1 MIGNKRSCWIVY
13 IKEPPSFHTYDI
25 GVSCCSIILV
35 SGCLPIPLSQIWSDG
50 LALFIKI
57 LSYKNVNVDS
67 SFSFNFRVRYNHL
80 PLLQVNSIMKNSQGI
95 KIYEVKYH
103 RGIIFLTKS
112 YDDLGNL
119 IILQSYYTNGQVRNR
134 IEYRYMKGKYKRNKI
149 RFDIKG
155 NKLL

>member
-1 MIGNKRSCWIVY
+1 MWIVFFLLISVCVTIIFLYYKRKRVIYNFY
-13 IKEPPSFHTYDI
+13 IADRI
-25 GVSCCSIILV
+25 
-35 SGCLPIPLSQIWSDG
+35 
-50 LALFIKI
+50 
-57 LSYKNVNVDS
+57 
-67 SFSFNFRVRYNHL
+67 
-80 PLLQVNSIMKNSQGI
+80 VNSIMKNSQGI

>member
-1 MIGNKRSCWIVY
+1 MWIVFFLLISVCVTIIFLYYKRKRVIVIPDEESGNVIYNFY
-13 IKEPPSFHTYDI
+13 IADRI
-25 GVSCCSIILV
+25 
-35 SGCLPIPLSQIWSDG
+35 
-50 LALFIKI
+50 
-57 LSYKNVNVDS
+57 
-67 SFSFNFRVRYNHL
+67 
-80 PLLQVNSIMKNSQGI
+80 VNSIMKNSQGI
-95 KIYEVKYH
+95 KIYVVKYH

>member
-1 MIGNKRSCWIVY
+1 MRFLLKFYLIKMLMWIVFFLLISVCVTIIFLYYKRKRVIVIPDEESGNVIYNFY
-13 IKEPPSFHTYDI
+13 IADRI
-25 GVSCCSIILV
+25 
-35 SGCLPIPLSQIWSDG
+35 
-50 LALFIKI
+50 
-57 LSYKNVNVDS
+57 
-67 SFSFNFRVRYNHL
+67 
-80 PLLQVNSIMKNSQGI
+80 VNSIMKNSQGI